1 MKLSC
6 EVTDNSNY
14 IILSLD
20 FPNIHIWMTMQKM
33 FSFLLVVFFFF
44 FIGYQALKKSMLE
57 LQFIIS
63 KLK

>member
-44 FIGYQALKKSMLE
+44 SIGYQALKKSMLE

>member
-1 MKLSC
+1 MKPSC

-33 FSFLLVVFFFF
+33 FSFLLVFFFF
-44 FIGYQALKKSMLE
+44 SIGYQALKKSMLE